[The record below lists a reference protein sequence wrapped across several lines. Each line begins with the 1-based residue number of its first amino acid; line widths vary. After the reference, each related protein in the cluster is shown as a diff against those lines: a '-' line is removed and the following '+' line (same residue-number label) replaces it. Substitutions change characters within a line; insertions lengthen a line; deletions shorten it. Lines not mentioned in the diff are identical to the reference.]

1 MRIIAGIHRHRR
13 LLGPKEGDRTTRPM
27 LDRVKQALFDR
38 LWALDMFPV
47 PDQEGTVI
55 RSGHVLDLFCGAG
68 QLGLE
73 ALSRG
78 CDHCTFIDRDIRHQS
93 LVRDNLAL
101 LELLEQG
108 TVLGG
113 DILSGAWLNSLIHQP
128 VKLVFC
134 DPPYAMAQDPAE
146 LARLIE
152 VLTQCRQSGRVQA
165 TGLLVLRTPERV
177 PPPAIPAWMPPERRT
192 YGKMHLALYAPA

>member
-13 LLGPKEGDRTTRPM
+13 LLGPEEGDRTTRPM

-113 DILSGAWLNSLIHQP
+113 DILSGAWLNGLIHQP

-152 VLTQCRQSGRVQA
+152 VLTQCRQSGQVQA

-177 PPPAIPAWMPPERRT
+177 APPAIPAWMPPERRT